1 MKYDVKY
8 SKGYSIGIFCVNLF
22 LISGTIFLACYFIS
36 TGMISS
42 DILQN
47 AKHSGWHYVVT
58 LIFLAVVDIIGIFSF
73 IVSLRFKITVEDN
86 KITVRKISS
95 SKEYNFA
102 DLDFA
107 HQDYVSYKCSKVL
120 TFTITFKT
128 TEKFK
133 SYQFNEKMLNWT
145 LLADKLVELGKLK
158 KENGKYKDRY

>member
-1 MKYDVKY
+1 MKYYVKY
-8 SKGYSIGIFCVNLF
+8 SKGYIIGIFCITVF
-22 LISGTIFLACYFIS
+22 LISGTIFLTYYSIS

-42 DILQN
+42 AILQN

-58 LIFLAVVDIIGIFSF
+58 LIILAVVDTIGIFSF
-73 IVSLRFKITVEDN
+73 IVSLRFKITIEDN

-95 SKEYNFA
+95 SKEYDLT